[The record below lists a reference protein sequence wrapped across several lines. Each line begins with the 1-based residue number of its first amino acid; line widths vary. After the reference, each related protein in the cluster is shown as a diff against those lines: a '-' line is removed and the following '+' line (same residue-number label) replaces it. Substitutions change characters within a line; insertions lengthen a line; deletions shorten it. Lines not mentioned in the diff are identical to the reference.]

1 MFSNPVYDFYL
12 ALCVFLILLV
22 LCIYFYF
29 PRKNEIKSIPGQID
43 DLRVIEGIGPKIEQL
58 LNKNGIKSYETL
70 GTMKPK
76 DIKKILENAG
86 PKFQMHDPST
96 WPKQAKLAAKGKW
109 ENLED
114 YKEFL
119 IGGKDHI

>member
-12 ALCVFLILLV
+12 ALFVFLVLLG
-22 LCIYFYF
+22 LCIYVYY
-29 PRKNEIKSIPGQID
+29 PRRTEIKSIPGQTD

-58 LNKNGIKSYETL
+58 LNKNGIKSYATL
-70 GTMKPK
+70 GGMKSK
-76 DIKKILENAG
+76 DIKKILEDAG